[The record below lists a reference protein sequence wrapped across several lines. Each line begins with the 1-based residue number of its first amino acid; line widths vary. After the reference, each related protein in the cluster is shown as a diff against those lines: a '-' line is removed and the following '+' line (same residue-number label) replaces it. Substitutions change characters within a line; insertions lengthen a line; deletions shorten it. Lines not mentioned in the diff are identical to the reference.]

1 MRARMLSNLVRP
13 TNLRFVFLSFVLALG
28 PLTACGD
35 DTEQPAGGG
44 GSGAGGSGAGGGGEG
59 GRAPLALTEVSLAPA
74 DGKRDDR
81 FGADVAISGNTLL
94 VGAPG
99 KTTSKPDA
107 GAAYVYVR
115 DASGSWVEE
124 AQLAAGT
131 GLAYDQ
137 IGRAVDLDG
146 DFAIVAGNGPL
157 QGAPDSF
164 AHNSAVIFERSG
176 GVWAQVANLNP
187 LTDAYTD
194 PFENSF
200 GAAVAISGSTAAV
213 GAPRYALTGTGFMPG
228 AVFVFERDAAGG
240 WSLATKLQ
248 IPDSEVLGESVA
260 LDGSVLFV
268 GIPGSMSV
276 QVYERGDGG
285 WSPTASLSGG
295 AGFGQSVAV
304 AGSVAIVGASSEDV
318 GDKLGA
324 GAAYVY
330 ERDETGAWVQV
341 QRLVA
346 AAPADAAYFGQGV
359 AATPHHLMV
368 GAPGRDRVVLYERD
382 AQGSWVEADSF
393 FDPEGDLGISVAAD
407 GAFAAIGA
415 PRPEAV
421 PALEPSSGS
430 VLILEGLRTSD

>member
-1 MRARMLSNLVRP
+1 MLSNLVRP

-146 DFAIVAGNGPL
+146 
-157 QGAPDSF
+157 
-164 AHNSAVIFERSG
+164 
-176 GVWAQVANLNP
+176 
-187 LTDAYTD
+187 
-194 PFENSF
+194 
-200 GAAVAISGSTAAV
+200 
-213 GAPRYALTGTGFMPG
+213 
-228 AVFVFERDAAGG
+228 
-240 WSLATKLQ
+240 
-248 IPDSEVLGESVA
+248 
-260 LDGSVLFV
+260 
-268 GIPGSMSV
+268 
-276 QVYERGDGG
+276 
-285 WSPTASLSGG
+285 
-295 AGFGQSVAV
+295 
-304 AGSVAIVGASSEDV
+304 
-318 GDKLGA
+318 
-324 GAAYVY
+324 
-330 ERDETGAWVQV
+330 
-341 QRLVA
+341 
-346 AAPADAAYFGQGV
+346 
-359 AATPHHLMV
+359 
-368 GAPGRDRVVLYERD
+368 
-382 AQGSWVEADSF
+382 
-393 FDPEGDLGISVAAD
+393 
-407 GAFAAIGA
+407 
-415 PRPEAV
+415 
-421 PALEPSSGS
+421 
-430 VLILEGLRTSD
+430 